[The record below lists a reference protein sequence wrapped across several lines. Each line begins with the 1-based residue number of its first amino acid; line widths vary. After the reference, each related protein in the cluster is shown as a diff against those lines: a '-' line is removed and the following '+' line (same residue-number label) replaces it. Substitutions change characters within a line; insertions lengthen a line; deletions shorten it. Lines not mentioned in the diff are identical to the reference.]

1 MAWYAVGEEE
11 IELSGI
17 RELTFPHHPPQV
29 IAS

>member
-17 RELTFPHHPPQV
+17 RELTFPYRPPQV